1 MGPTKGEVVQEVV
14 LFLRRHRAAPYGAK
28 GSRKISVCACFLCV
42 LKLWGGPVAA
52 TRTKH
57 TQTLHAFFLC
67 TVGKDCPCVR

>member
-42 LKLWGGPVAA
+42 LKLWGGSCRSNTHKTHTNL
-52 TRTKH
+52 TRIFP
-57 TQTLHAFFLC
+57 LYR
-67 TVGKDCPCVR
+67 G